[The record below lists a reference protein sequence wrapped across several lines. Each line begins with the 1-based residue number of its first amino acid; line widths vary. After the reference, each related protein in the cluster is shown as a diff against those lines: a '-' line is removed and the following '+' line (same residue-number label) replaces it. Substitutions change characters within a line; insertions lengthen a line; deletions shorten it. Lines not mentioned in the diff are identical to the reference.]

1 MDAAKVFTKPTKT
14 NSKKQHKYFTRA
26 SIKKGKKINYV
37 VNSNSDDSSDE
48 ADDDDDDDDE
58 EYYVEEEDEE
68 EEDYDDECVDDDDD
82 DKDDGEEEEDVAIDV
97 RKYRELLADLFP
109 SKFAIKNARRTKHS
123 NIKSNPT
130 DYDADYINPY
140 EYENKNNNA
149 KQKKST
155 KENKRIK
162 RKNNENENEIINN
175 NNTDTSDEEY
185 VPSES
190 RSETETETDEDEESY
205 EDEEEDEEEEE
216 EEESNVVRRNGKK
229 MPNNIHL
236 MVTIGNRNNRNNDIE
251 DGEYNEDDN
260 NEEDDYYGKYEDNEE
275 NEKEYDLELVEN
287 IKKEE
292 TALLKDET
300 ALQKIKNV
308 IDKLTDDE
316 KEMSV
321 FKKMIKNCAKKEKC
335 IETRKSKIDT
345 IVKTQNTRKFQK
357 NLSDKSQ
364 FNDVEYFRDKMS
376 QDEQKRALSQ
386 LEEIKLHTK
395 IEKPYKLAL
404 LESTIPVHVKSIALK
419 KINILKYID
428 PSSGEFY
435 KIKNWLDTF
444 MQIPFG
450 KYSTLPVT
458 IDDGI
463 EKCHAFMD
471 NAKTILDNAVY
482 GLNDAKIQI
491 MQMIGQWIANPKAFG
506 SAIAIKGPMGT
517 GKTSLVKEG
526 ISKILER
533 EFAFIALG
541 GASDGSFL
549 EGHSYTYEGS
559 VWGRIVD
566 ILIKSKSMNPVIF
579 FDELDKVSDT
589 SRGDEIIGIL
599 THLTDS
605 SQNSK
610 FHDKYFGD
618 LEFDLSRCLFIFSYN
633 DENKINPILRDRMYR
648 IQTSGYDINDKLI
661 ISSQYLIPKIQDQ
674 VRFNNEDIIVP
685 DDTIR
690 YIVSKNTES
699 EQGVRNLKRCLEII
713 YMKLN
718 LYRLLKPGTIMFKS
732 DMMTNVSFPITVTK
746 DIVDHLIKQPEENGN
761 WRQMFL

>member
-1 MDAAKVFTKPTKT
+1 MEAKNANTTNAPKTKK
-14 NSKKQHKYFTRA
+14 HGYYTRA
-26 SIKKGKKINYV
+26 SAGKIKKPNYI
-37 VNSNSDDSSDE
+37 VNRDSDDSDCN
-48 ADDDDDDDDE
+48 DDDYDDDE
-58 EYYVEEEDEE
+58 NEECSESSSIIDEDEE
-68 EEDYDDECVDDDDD
+68 EDI
-82 DKDDGEEEEDVAIDV
+82 EEEEEEEEEEEIDV
-97 RKYRELLADLFP
+97 KKYRELLADLFP
-109 SKFAIKNARRTKHS
+109 SKFSRNKARDTKPS
-123 NIKSNPT
+123 KVKSNPT
-130 DYDADYINPY
+130 DYNADYINPY
-140 EYENKNNNA
+140 DDGKNNINENKKISNNSKNKKKPIAKKNA
-149 KQKKST
+149 SSEEDYIDLESNSE
-155 KENKRIK
+155 ENSEEEDTK
-162 RKNNENENEIINN
+162 RKQLGRKMSKNIHFTVTIGDGTNGNVNDEYYDDYDDENEYG
-175 NNTDTSDEEY
+175 D
-185 VPSES
+185 
-190 RSETETETDEDEESY
+190 Y
-205 EDEEEDEEEEE
+205 EDEQETEEETEE
-216 EEESNVVRRNGKK
+216 ELAIIKTEEEALSKDE
-229 MPNNIHL
+229 PAL
-236 MVTIGNRNNRNNDIE
+236 
-251 DGEYNEDDN
+251 
-260 NEEDDYYGKYEDNEE
+260 
-275 NEKEYDLELVEN
+275 EK
-287 IKKEE
+287 IKKVLDKFSEE
-292 TALLKDET
+292 
-300 ALQKIKNV
+300 
-308 IDKLTDDE
+308 E
-316 KEMSV
+316 KEMPI
-321 FKKMIKNCAKKEKC
+321 FKKMIKDYAKKEKNV
-335 IETRKSKIDT
+335 ETRRAT
-345 IVKTQNTRKFQK
+345 INSIIKTQNTRKFQK
-357 NLSDKSQ
+357 NMSDKSH
-364 FNDVEYFRDKMS
+364 FNDVEYFRDKMTT
-376 QDEQKRALSQ
+376 DEQKRALGQ
-386 LEEIKLHTK
+386 LEEIKSHTK

-404 LESTIPVHVKSIALK
+404 LDADIPVHVKSIALK
-419 KINILKYID
+419 KINILKLID

-435 KIKNWLDTF
+435 KIKNWIDTF

-450 KYSTLPVT
+450 KFSTLPVT

-463 EKCHAFMD
+463 EKCHDFMD

-533 EFAFIALG
+533 EFAFVALG

-589 SRGDEIIGIL
+589 ARGDEIIGIL

-610 FHDKYFGD
+610 FHDKYFGE

-648 IQTSGYDINDKLI
+648 IQTSGYDVNDKLI

-674 VRFNNEDIIVP
+674 VRFDKNDIIIP

-690 YIVSKNTES
+690 YIVSKNTEN

-718 LYRLLKPGTIMFKS
+718 LYRLLKPDG
-732 DMMTNVSFPITVTK
+732 DV
-746 DIVDHLIKQPEENGN
+746 
-761 WRQMFL
+761 

>member
-1 MDAAKVFTKPTKT
+1 MDAKLFTTNTLKT
-14 NSKKQHKYFTRA
+14 NKHGYYTRA
-26 SIKKGKKINYV
+26 SIGKIKKPNYTI
-37 VNSNSDDSSDE
+37 SPDPQDDSQDDSDYIE
-48 ADDDDDDDDE
+48 ESEEDDDE
-58 EYYVEEEDEE
+58 EEEEEEEYDDEE
-68 EEDYDDECVDDDDD
+68 EEEE
-82 DKDDGEEEEDVAIDV
+82 KHEEAEEAEEEEEEVEIDV
-97 RKYRELLADLFP
+97 KKYRELLADLFP
-109 SKFAIKNARRTKHS
+109 SKFSRNKAIKTKKTTV
-123 NIKSNPT
+123 KSNPD
-130 DYDADYINPY
+130 DYNVDYINPY
-140 EYENKNNNA
+140 ENRKRY
-149 KQKKST
+149 QKKKNT
-155 KENKRIK
+155 ITQNTPVGKTNH
-162 RKNNENENEIINN
+162 RKNRVYRDESKTE
-175 NNTDTSDEEY
+175 SDHHDQEQK
-185 VPSES
+185 
-190 RSETETETDEDEESY
+190 
-205 EDEEEDEEEEE
+205 EEEEE
-216 EEESNVVRRNGKK
+216 EEEIQLEGDEEENKVIKRQGKREPSN
-229 MPNNIHL
+229 PNNIHF
-236 MVTIGNRNNRNNDIE
+236 MVTIGDGKNPKQEYYDDENEYDAEYEE
-251 DGEYNEDDN
+251 DEQEEAYNTEEELELIK
-260 NEEDDYYGKYEDNEE
+260 NEEESLAKLEPTLKKLKNVLDKFVDDDKKMHVYKKMM
-275 NEKEYDLELVEN
+275 KEY
-287 IKKEE
+287 
-292 TALLKDET
+292 
-300 ALQKIKNV
+300 
-308 IDKLTDDE
+308 
-316 KEMSV
+316 S
-321 FKKMIKNCAKKEKC
+321 KKEKKA
-335 IETRKSKIDT
+335 ELMKSTIDS

-357 NLSDKSQ
+357 SMSDKSH
-364 FNDVEYFRDKMS
+364 FNDVEYFRDKMTP
-376 QDEQKRALSQ
+376 DEQKHVLDQ
-386 LEEIKLHTK
+386 LEEIKSHTK

-404 LESTIPVHVKSIALK
+404 LDASIPVHVKSIALK
-419 KINILKYID
+419 KINILKLID

-435 KIKNWLDTF
+435 KIKNWIDTF

-450 KYSTLPVT
+450 KFSTLPVT

-463 EKCHAFMD
+463 DKCHDFME

-533 EFAFIALG
+533 EFAFVALG

-579 FDELDKVSDT
+579 FDELDKVSET
-589 SRGDEIIGIL
+589 ARGDEIIGIL

-610 FHDKYFGD
+610 FHDKYFGE

-648 IQTSGYDINDKLI
+648 IQTSGYDVNDKLT

-674 VRFNNEDIIVP
+674 VRFDKNDIIIP

-690 YIVSKNTES
+690 YIVSKNTEN

-718 LYRLLKPGTIMFKS
+718 LYRLLKPGTVMFKS
-732 DMMTNVSFPITVTK
+732 DMMTNVTFPITVTT
-746 DIVDHLIKQPEENGN
+746 DIVDHLIKQPEENIS